1 MFKKLLIV
9 SALALWAQL
18 GVAATEI
25 NIANKAALQSIKDVG
40 PQTADAIVAERTK
53 GGNFKNWDDLVKRV
67 KGIGSNNSVEMSQ
80 AGLTVNGQAK
90 PNTPAKVA
98 TVKSNT
104 PSKTADKSV
113 AKATGKPMSVTK
125 DISATKDAKS
135 AKVTKP
141 ATDTHATADS
151 KKADGKKAVAKS

>member
-1 MFKKLLIV
+1 MFKKLLVV

-18 GVAATEI
+18 GLAGTEI

-90 PNTPAKVA
+90 
-98 TVKSNT
+98 
-104 PSKTADKSV
+104 
-113 AKATGKPMSVTK
+113 TK
-125 DISATKDAKS
+125 HTS
-135 AKVTKP
+135 
-141 ATDTHATADS
+141 
-151 KKADGKKAVAKS
+151 

>member
-1 MFKKLLIV
+1 MFKKLLVV

-18 GVAATEI
+18 GLAGTEI

-67 KGIGSNNSVEMSQ
+67 KGIGPNNSVEMSQ

-90 PNTPAKVA
+90 PNTPA
-98 TVKSNT
+98 
-104 PSKTADKSV
+104 KTADKSV